1 MTSLDALIAALV
13 PPAAGL
19 PGAAEAGV
27 AATLPATLAACPVL
41 AERAAAALTAGIAD
55 PAVLEAR
62 EPDAFAAL
70 VELVVVTWATS
81 DAVRAALN
89 HVPAAPLQLTA
100 SAEDEALL
108 GPVLE
113 RGPRWRGAPT

>member
-1 MTSLDALIAALV
+1 VTSLDAIVAALV

-27 AATLPATLAACPVL
+27 AAQLPATLAACPFL
-41 AERAAAALTAGIAD
+41 AAAAAPAFAAVEAGVVD
-55 PAVLEAR
+55 PSALEALR
-62 EPDAFAAL
+62 PAAFAAL

-81 DAVRAALN
+81 DAVRAALG
-89 HVPAAPLQLTA
+89 HVPDAPLELFGTA
-100 SAEDEALL
+100 PLE
-108 GPVLE
+108 PVLE

>member
-1 MTSLDALIAALV
+1 MTPLDVIVAALV

-27 AATLPATLAACPVL
+27 AAQLAATLAACPVL
-41 AERAAAALTAGIAD
+41 AAAAAPAFAAVEAGVVD
-55 PAVLEAR
+55 PSALEALG
-62 EPDAFAAL
+62 PAFAAL

-81 DAVRAALN
+81 AAVRAALG
-89 HVPAAPLQLTA
+89 HVPDAPLELFGTV
-100 SAEDEALL
+100 SLE
-108 GPVLE
+108 PVLE